1 MYTPEWLRCFD
12 GSTQIPSVPAVDLPG
27 AVTLSCRIR
36 VLDDRP
42 RFLFGGETVVRN
54 DVMRLNRLRD
64 YLRFNHPD
72 EEEDHGRTPLLM
84 STHGKRC
91 EPSTIQRNV
100 YTMTRPCHYT
110 GECPMDRDI
119 DECEATSYNTA
130 SKCPASISPHA
141 LRRGYVTE
149 ALNAGQPKEVT
160 ADRVDMTNDILEKHY
175 DNATKNEQ
183 MERREDHLK
192 EV

>member
-1 MYTPEWLRCFD
+1 M
-12 GSTQIPSVPAVDLPG
+12 
-27 AVTLSCRIR
+27 
-36 VLDDRP
+36 LDDGP

-160 ADRVDMTNDILEKHY
+160 ADRVDMTNDILEKPY

-192 EV
+192 DI